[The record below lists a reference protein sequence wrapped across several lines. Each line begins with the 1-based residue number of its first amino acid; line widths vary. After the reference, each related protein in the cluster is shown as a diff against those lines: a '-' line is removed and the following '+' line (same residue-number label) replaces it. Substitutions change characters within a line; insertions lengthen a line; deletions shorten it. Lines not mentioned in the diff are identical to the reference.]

1 MRKGMKKCEVSTE
14 YQPPEFKR
22 ALEILDACAAEGWF
36 HGELDCDYCPAR
48 KSCIKFWDNFV
59 VNFDSKTDH
68 YSEVIAHKF
77 KELLDK
83 KHGYEDIWIQ
93 KLLPASTC
101 HCERSEES
109 HYEPFASCH
118 SEGERRPKNL
128 LSLEGNSLSTRWRG
142 SG

>member
-1 MRKGMKKCEVSTE
+1 MRKGMKKCEVSPE

-83 KHGYEDIWIQ
+83 KHGYEHICIEKSPPTGTVTRTRIPSQ
-93 KLLPASTC
+93 GHEPNETKTLSA
-101 HCERSEES
+101 RSS
-109 HYEPFASCH
+109 QSC
-118 SEGERRPKNL
+118 P
-128 LSLEGNSLSTRWRG
+128 
-142 SG
+142 